1 MKMNG
6 CLSFAKIMSKNTGK
20 NLSGKHNQK
29 ILVHAKQSAT
39 YALKAPTK
47 KQFKKQLKETGI

>member
-1 MKMNG
+1 MNG

-20 NLSGKHNQK
+20 NVSGKHNQK